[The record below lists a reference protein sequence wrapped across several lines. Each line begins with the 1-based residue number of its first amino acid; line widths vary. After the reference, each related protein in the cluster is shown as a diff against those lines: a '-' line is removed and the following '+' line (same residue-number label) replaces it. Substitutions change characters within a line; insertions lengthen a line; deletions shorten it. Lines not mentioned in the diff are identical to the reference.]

1 MNFLDAVRTLRKE
14 RGLSYDEAMDT
25 AVAFFR
31 KKGLPLPDSIASMNR
46 FREDENGH
54 ARPYREIP

>member
-46 FREDENGH
+46 FREDEN
-54 ARPYREIP
+54 E